1 SVISLLPG
9 TAVWAFF
16 NPAWRERGVLLYDE
30 TGRFLGCAI
39 DEIERIAATDE
50 AKIRK
55 AIGVAEGS
63 FRDSLRSVNA
73 LMKAKRDDRRERLAA
88 NQERIDS
95 FLEKCRSASLEDQ
108 QRRRAMLESDDD
120 FDGVWEKE
128 RVPASL
134 RDEEEDEDVIW

>member
-1 SVISLLPG
+1 M
-9 TAVWAFF
+9 
-16 NPAWRERGVLLYDE
+16 E
-30 TGRFLGCAI
+30 
-39 DEIERIAATDE
+39 
-50 AKIRK
+50 
-55 AIGVAEGS
+55 
-63 FRDSLRSVNA
+63 SLRSVNA

-108 QRRRAMLESDDD
+108 QRRRAMLECDDD

-134 RDEEEDEDVIW
+134 RDEEEEEDVIW